1 MTVGI
6 RRRAPLSLPVAST
19 GRGLASMLSKVA
31 TRFSWG
37 LADQGMSSLSN
48 AFVSIYIARELG
60 AIKFGAFSLAYVTYS
75 FTLNASRGLSTDPL
89 LVRFSSTDAATWRRA
104 VAACTGTAV
113 ITGLVAGVFALAV
126 AEVLSGTT
134 KLAFL
139 ALGITLPGLL
149 LQDSWRYSFFAAGR
163 GKLAFLND
171 TIWTV
176 SLLPALLILRF
187 THHDDVFWFILA
199 WGLCAAF
206 AALCGP
212 FQARVVPSPSGVASW
227 LSQTRDLGPRYLAEN
242 TANAGSSQLR
252 TYGLGIIAGL
262 AAVGYVQAAGLLMGP
277 FMVIFMGISAV
288 TVPEA
293 ARIVRRSPRYLL
305 LYCLLVG
312 GGLAVLAGAWGAAL
326 VIALPR
332 GFGNL
337 LLGKL
342 WEPTS
347 HLVIPITIAFMGS
360 CVTAGATAGLHA
372 LGAARRSLR
381 AMVFASLLFL
391 TAGLLGALQGGA
403 LGTTRGVAL
412 ASWIGAILWWRQL
425 RVAMREHH
433 IPASLALRPQRV
445 AAPAPVPAQAP
456 AYAAPLSAR
465 SGQANIVPTAVNGS
479 GGVDRQPGRA
489 VAVVDASAPQDPDR
503 TITFSAIGGG
513 AADQPA
519 HVSGS
524 GADDARRAGRANA
537 DDTVTFERAAR
548 GNADDT
554 VTFER
559 PAFNRYKSAFL
570 PLDVNDD
577 LVGPR
582 WDFDDFAEVDEQ
594 ERQPS
599 LGAASPRFTRL
610 PYIGAGLRR
619 LAWVW
624 CAVALLGALAGAAAF
639 KAFPPARS
647 EASTSILVTTNPA
660 DTPSL
665 AILTEVALAQ
675 SRPVAELALS
685 KLGLTQSQALSDLNG
700 FLKAYTVTSTTDSVL
715 TITVKAPTG
724 AQAANAANDLAAA
737 YLQYRRNMLQGQEQA
752 VLAALLQKISQAE
765 KNIAAIGARIDQVRA
780 QPTSP
785 VQQAT
790 LSNLKNQGNQQQTE
804 LTQLEQTISTDQATT
819 ESATES
825 MVRGTFV
832 LNAAS
837 PTAHSRLKEA
847 LIYVAGGLVVG
858 LLIGLI
864 IAVAQTLTSDR
875 LRWRGDITQ
884 ALAAPVRLSVG
895 TVRIRRWLPRR
906 YRLAVTRDSEVRRVV
921 SYLRTVVYGRGV
933 SGLALISVDNEDVAA
948 ATLVSLA
955 VSCALEGKRVVV
967 ADLSDGA
974 RAARLLDTKG
984 VGIRTVVVD
993 GENLVVAVP
1002 DPYAVVPVGPLDCP
1016 SSHVLPAATEELTAA
1031 YHAGDLMFT
1040 LVTLDPSTGAE
1051 YLATWASDAVV
1062 VVTAGQSSA
1071 TRIHAVGELIRR
1083 SGTQLVSAVL
1093 VDADKSD
1100 ETLGMAHAPQG

>member
-1 MTVGI
+1 M
-6 RRRAPLSLPVAST
+6 AST

-31 TRFSWG
+31 GRFSWG

-75 FTLNASRGLSTDPL
+75 FVLNASRGLSTDPL
-89 LVRFSSTDAATWRRA
+89 LVRYSGTDAGTWRRA
-104 VAACTGTAV
+104 VANCTGTALT
-113 ITGLVAGVFALAV
+113 TGLVAGAFALVA
-126 AEVLSGTT
+126 AEVLGGTT
-134 KLAFL
+134 RLAFL
-139 ALGITLPGLL
+139 ALGITLPALM

-187 THHDDVFWFILA
+187 TRHDDVFWFVLV
-199 WGLCAAF
+199 WGLCAAV

-242 TANAGSSQLR
+242 TSSAGSSQLR

-277 FMVIFMGISAV
+277 FMVVFMGISAV

-305 LYCLLVG
+305 LYCMLVG
-312 GGLAVLAGAWGAAL
+312 GGLAVLAAAWGAAL

-337 LLGKL
+337 LLSNL
-342 WEPTS
+342 WKPTS
-347 HLVIPITIAFMGS
+347 HLVIPITIGFMGA
-360 CVTAGATAGLHA
+360 CLTAGATAGLHA

-381 AMVFASLLFL
+381 AMVFASLLYL
-391 TAGLLGALQGGA
+391 SAGLLGALQGGA

-412 ASWIGAILWWRQL
+412 ATWIGAILWWRQL
-425 RVAMREHH
+425 RVAMREHQ
-433 IPASLALRPQRV
+433 IPTSLALRPQRV
-445 AAPAPVPAQAP
+445 PRPAP
-456 AYAAPLSAR
+456 AYAVPPSAR
-465 SGQANIVPTAVNGS
+465 PVPANIVPAAVNGNGS
-479 GGVDRQPGRA
+479 VGPQARSA
-489 VAVVDASAPQDPDR
+489 LAVVDAAPSQDPDR

-513 AADQPA
+513 VADQPA
-519 HVSGS
+519 RVTGS
-524 GADDARRAGRANA
+524 GADDAR
-537 DDTVTFERAAR
+537 RAAR

-559 PAFNRYKSAFL
+559 PALNRSKSAFL
-570 PLDVNDD
+570 PLDVGDD

-582 WDFDDFAEVDEQ
+582 WEFDDFAEVDEQ
-594 ERQPS
+594 ERPPS

-624 CAVALLGALAGAAAF
+624 CAAALLGALAGAAAF

-675 SRPVAELALS
+675 SRPVAELALG
-685 KLGLTQSQALSDLNG
+685 KLGLTQSQVLSDLNG
-700 FLKAYTVTSTTDSVL
+700 FLKEYTVTSTTDSVL
-715 TITVKAPTG
+715 TITVKAPT
-724 AQAANAANDLAAA
+724 ATEAANAANDLATA

-752 VLAALLQKISQAE
+752 VLAALQQKISQAE
-765 KNIAAIGARIDQVRA
+765 TNIAAIGTQIDQLRVL
-780 QPTSP
+780 PISP
-785 VQQAT
+785 AQQAR
-790 LSNLKNQGNQQQTE
+790 LSNLKNQRNQQQAE
-804 LTQLEQTISTDQATT
+804 LTQLEQTISTNQATT

-832 LNAAS
+832 LNAAT

-847 LIYVAGGLVVG
+847 LIYVAGGLAVG
-858 LLIGLI
+858 LLIGVI

-895 TVRIRRWLPRR
+895 TVRIRRWLPRK
-906 YRLAVTRDSEVRRVV
+906 YRLAVIHDSEVRRVA

-933 SGLALISVDNEDVAA
+933 PGLALIAVDNEDVAA

-955 VSCALEGKRVVV
+955 VSCALEGKRVVL

-974 RAARLLDTKG
+974 RAARLLGTSG
-984 VGIRTVVVD
+984 VGLRTVVVD
-993 GENLVVAVP
+993 GESLVVAVP
-1002 DPYAVVPVGPLDCP
+1002 DPYAVVPVGPLDCLT
-1016 SSHVLPAATEELTAA
+1016 SQVLPAAPEELTAA
-1031 YHAGDLMFT
+1031 YRSADLMFT
-1040 LVTLDPSTGAE
+1040 LVTLDPSMGAE

-1071 TRIHAVGELIRR
+1071 TRINAVGELIRR
-1083 SGTQLVSAVL
+1083 SGTELVSAVL

-1100 ETLGMAHAPQG
+1100 ETLGMAHAPGQLALTPRRG